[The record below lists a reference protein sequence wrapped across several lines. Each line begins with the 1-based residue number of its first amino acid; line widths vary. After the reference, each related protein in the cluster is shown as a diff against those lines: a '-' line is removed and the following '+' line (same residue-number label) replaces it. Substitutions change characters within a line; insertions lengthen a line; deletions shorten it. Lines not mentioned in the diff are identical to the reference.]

1 MGTLMFG
8 KLLNLLVAAI
18 MLAALGWH
26 YRDTDTVRQRRPLI
40 ESVLSKVGV
49 SVETV
54 RHYWPLD
61 GANSKGLPGASAA
74 WADAMAQYNPITKI
88 RAQLDAADQ
97 AQRQREQALARSSG
111 Q

>member
-1 MGTLMFG
+1 MFG
-8 KLLNLLVAAI
+8 KLLNLLVAAT
-18 MLAALGWH
+18 MLAALAWH

-40 ESVLSKVGV
+40 ESVLSKLGV

-74 WADAMAQYNPITKI
+74 WVDATTQYNPITKI

-97 AQRQREQALARSSG
+97 AQRQRDQALSRSSS

>member
-18 MLAALGWH
+18 MLLAIGWH

-40 ESVLSKVGV
+40 ENVLSKVGV
-49 SVETV
+49 SVDTV
-54 RHYWPLD
+54 RRYWPLD
-61 GANSKGLPGASAA
+61 GAGSQGLPGATSA
-74 WADAMAQYNPITKI
+74 WVDATAQYNPITKI

-97 AQRQREQALARSSG
+97 AQRQRDQALARSSS

>member
-8 KLLNLLVAAI
+8 KLLNLLVAAM

-40 ESVLSKVGV
+40 ENVLSKVGV
-49 SVETV
+49 SLDTV
-54 RHYWPLD
+54 RRYWPLD
-61 GANSKGLPGASAA
+61 GAPSKASPGAAAA
-74 WADAMAQYNPITKI
+74 WGDTVAHYNPITLL
-88 RAQLDAADQ
+88 RAQLESSDQ
-97 AQRQREQALARSSG
+97 AQRQRDQAVARSTS

>member
-8 KLLNLLVAAI
+8 NLLNLLVAAI
-18 MLAALGWH
+18 MLLAIGWH
-26 YRDTDTVRQRRPLI
+26 YHDTD
-40 ESVLSKVGV
+40 
-49 SVETV
+49 TV

-61 GANSKGLPGASAA
+61 GAGSQGLPGATSA
-74 WADAMAQYNPITKI
+74 WVDATAQYNPITKI

-97 AQRQREQALARSSG
+97 AQRQRDQALARSSN

>member
-18 MLAALGWH
+18 MLLAIGWH

-40 ESVLSKVGV
+40 ENVLSKVGV

-61 GANSKGLPGASAA
+61 GAGSQGLPGATSA
-74 WADAMAQYNPITKI
+74 WVDATAQYNPITKI

-97 AQRQREQALARSSG
+97 AQRQRDQALARSSG

>member
-1 MGTLMFG
+1 MFG
-8 KLLNLLVAAI
+8 KLLNLLVAAA

-26 YRDTDTVRQRRPLI
+26 YRDTDAVRQRRPLI

-74 WADAMAQYNPITKI
+74 WVDAMAQYNPITKI
-88 RAQLDAADQ
+88 RAQLEAADQ
-97 AQRQREQALARSSG
+97 AQRQRDQALSRSSS